1 MEQRVSFLERF
12 LVHIVLLVFVVI
24 AVFPFLWLLSTSFK
38 PPSEIYTTEIQLIP
52 QTFTLENY
60 QFLFN
65 MKDGLFLKW
74 IGNSVLI
81 ALLTTVLG
89 VFFAATT
96 AYALSRFNFPGKRGT
111 MYSFFLAQMFPGAV
125 LIVPLYNIVK
135 NLGLLNSY
143 VGLVLAYITTA
154 LPFCVMMLK
163 GYFDSIPI
171 ELEEAARVDGLNT
184 FQTFYRIVMPLA
196 LPGIAVTAFF
206 AFITAW
212 NEFLFAL
219 TFMNDQAAYTLPVG
233 LRTFVFQF
241 RTDWHYLSAG
251 AVLITMPVL
260 LFFAVAQRWLISGLT
275 AGGSKG

>member
-1 MEQRVSFLERF
+1 MEHRVSKFERF
-12 LVHIVLLVFVVI
+12 AVHLVLLLFVVI

-38 PPSEIYTTEIQLIP
+38 PPADIYTSEIHLIP
-52 QTFTLENY
+52 QTFTLDNY
-60 QFLFN
+60 KYLLN
-65 MKDGLFLKW
+65 MKDNLFLKW
-74 IGNSVLI
+74 VGNSLTI

-96 AYALSRFNFPGKRGT
+96 AYALSRFNFPGKRLTG
-111 MYSFFLAQMFPGAV
+111 YSFFLAQMFPGAV

-143 VGLVLAYITTA
+143 TGLILAYITTA

-171 ELEEAARVDGLNT
+171 ELEEAAKVDGLNT
-184 FQTFYRIVMPLA
+184 FQTFYRIVLPLA
-196 LPGIAVTAFF
+196 LPGLAVTGFF

-241 RTDWHYLSAG
+241 RTDWHFLSAG
-251 AVLITMPVL
+251 AILITLPVL
-260 LFFAVAQRWLISGLT
+260 LFFVVAQRWLISGLT
-275 AGGSKG
+275 AGGAKG

>member
-1 MEQRVSFLERF
+1 MEHRVSKFERF
-12 LVHIVLLVFVVI
+12 AVHLVLLLFVVI

-38 PPSEIYTTEIQLIP
+38 PPADIYTSEIHLIP
-52 QTFTLENY
+52 QTFTLDNY
-60 QFLFN
+60 KYLLN
-65 MKDGLFLKW
+65 MKDNLFIKW
-74 IGNSVLI
+74 VGNSLTI

-96 AYALSRFNFPGKRGT
+96 AYALSRFNFPGKRLTG
-111 MYSFFLAQMFPGAV
+111 YSFFLAQMFPGAV

-143 VGLVLAYITTA
+143 TGLILAYITTA

-171 ELEEAARVDGLNT
+171 ELEEAAKVDGLNT
-184 FQTFYRIVMPLA
+184 FQTFYRIVLPLA
-196 LPGIAVTAFF
+196 LPGLAVTGFF

-241 RTDWHYLSAG
+241 RTDWHFLSAG
-251 AVLITMPVL
+251 AILITLPVL
-260 LFFAVAQRWLISGLT
+260 LFFVVAQRWLISGLT
-275 AGGSKG
+275 AGGAKG